1 MCNVQRLFI
10 SLLFLLLYVGLGEVK
25 QKCLNP
31 LSLVSGGLIISGLPQ
46 QDCQEEGDHRNRVA
60 CCRCNGCRGVLEAYV
75 VQVHTQCVPTNSKIT
90 KSTQSTQSLKFYLPC
105 NTGQVLHAHTL
116 AMHRRTASGT
126 TRMTWVVNSSCK
138 SYSMGLISPITY
150 VVRDK

>member
-1 MCNVQRLFI
+1 MGSEII
-10 SLLFLLLYVGLGEVK
+10 SLITVV
-25 QKCLNP
+25 
-31 LSLVSGGLIISGLPQ
+31 GLPQ

-126 TRMTWVVNSSCK
+126 TRMTWVVHSSCK
-138 SYSMGLISPITY
+138 SYSMHGINIYHRLCANYLHFYRVQTVGKLPFENNGEGQQ
-150 VVRDK
+150 